1 MPTSLAW
8 IPSLTSSSSAAD
20 HPASYSAT
28 QSALFATVFLLL
40 LGPMAGQDMRAATTN
55 FDWLAADSRLVVL
68 GVRDQ
73 VARGCQLDEHCPQTR
88 TPDTEVLSRQG
99 APRLF
104 LSPFH
109 RRGPLP
115 GRHARFNGPRQ
126 SDRVQFAPH
135 TGCWA
140 ALAN

>member
-1 MPTSLAW
+1 
-8 IPSLTSSSSAAD
+8 
-20 HPASYSAT
+20 
-28 QSALFATVFLLL
+28 
-40 LGPMAGQDMRAATTN
+40 MAGQDMRAATTN

-104 LSPFH
+104 LALPVSPK
-109 RRGPLP
+109 RATSWSARPIQRTSTIRSRSIRTSYRLL
-115 GRHARFNGPRQ
+115 GRTCKQRMARCPPTR
-126 SDRVQFAPH
+126 P
-135 TGCWA
+135 
-140 ALAN
+140 